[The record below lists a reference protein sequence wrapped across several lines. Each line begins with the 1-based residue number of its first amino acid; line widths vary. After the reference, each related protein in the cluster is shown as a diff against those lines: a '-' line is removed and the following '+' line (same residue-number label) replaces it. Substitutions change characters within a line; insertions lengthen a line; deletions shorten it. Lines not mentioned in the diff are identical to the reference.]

1 MKTSK
6 LTMAAFAVIAAA
18 LVCSCASSKKKI
30 EQIRNGS
37 QTAALSLPELSE
49 EKVNRIRQ
57 TSVEDLTVE
66 GENGQELHI
75 MKAIRDEQ
83 TGEMVASE
91 QLRAAVL
98 VARFRNVA
106 ERLGDIDLDFMIVV
120 SDSLQDPAW
129 QLRFEPLMFVME
141 DTLRL
146 EPVLITGEDFRRAQI
161 RGYDRYDRYLRSLS
175 RDSSLFVDRDQA
187 GKFLQRTAELSR
199 EEVEDH
205 YSRRGLKWLN
215 ARKASRK
222 ESLRRRYIKVP
233 IEPEYARLDSVCLG
247 THPFIYTYSHRMHTR
262 PGLRKITVTVD
273 GAIYDADRV
282 ICELPRSEPVT
293 FYVSSVSTLADTTTR
308 FLTVLIPRAIRENI
322 SCSLAFAGGSS
333 TVDTSL
339 ADNAQK
345 VAGLR
350 ERMAEL
356 LCDRELELD
365 SLIVTSSCSPDG
377 PYAGNARLAQQRADA
392 VREYFG
398 LDCTARGIAENW
410 EMLDSLVEADPMLRA
425 WERKAYR
432 RICAEKDP
440 DVRES
445 KLRGQKFFPYIK
457 CKHYPA
463 LRHVRFDYH
472 LHRKGIEQDTLVTT
486 VPDST
491 YMRGVSLLL
500 DREYEQALSVLSA
513 YRDFNTAV
521 AYMALDYNATAAE
534 ILESLPSSAPVDY
547 ILALS
552 YSRRG
557 RETDAV
563 EHLLK
568 AVAAEPTY
576 KYRGNLDPEIAAI
589 IRKYALFEED

>member
-6 LTMAAFAVIAAA
+6 LTMAALAVIAAA

-175 RDSSLFVDRDQA
+175 RDSTLFVDRDQA

-293 FYVSSVSTLADTTTR
+293 FYVSSVSTLA
-308 FLTVLIPRAIRENI
+308 
-322 SCSLAFAGGSS
+322 
-333 TVDTSL
+333 
-339 ADNAQK
+339 
-345 VAGLR
+345 
-350 ERMAEL
+350 
-356 LCDRELELD
+356 
-365 SLIVTSSCSPDG
+365 
-377 PYAGNARLAQQRADA
+377 
-392 VREYFG
+392 
-398 LDCTARGIAENW
+398 W
-410 EMLDSLVEADPMLRA
+410 
-425 WERKAYR
+425 
-432 RICAEKDP
+432 
-440 DVRES
+440 
-445 KLRGQKFFPYIK
+445 
-457 CKHYPA
+457 
-463 LRHVRFDYH
+463 
-472 LHRKGIEQDTLVTT
+472 
-486 VPDST
+486 
-491 YMRGVSLLL
+491 
-500 DREYEQALSVLSA
+500 
-513 YRDFNTAV
+513 
-521 AYMALDYNATAAE
+521 
-534 ILESLPSSAPVDY
+534 
-547 ILALS
+547 
-552 YSRRG
+552 G
-557 RETDAV
+557 RV
-563 EHLLK
+563 Q
-568 AVAAEPTY
+568 
-576 KYRGNLDPEIAAI
+576 
-589 IRKYALFEED
+589 